1 VLGWGTA
8 WEHLQMLAAFL
19 LSVSLLLLMQ
29 GLWLP
34 FFFVMLMG
42 LHIPTHIAISQPSHP
57 QATLTFHT

>member
-1 VLGWGTA
+1 
-8 WEHLQMLAAFL
+8 
-19 LSVSLLLLMQ
+19 LLMQ